1 MLYTNMTGK
10 KRNYEKKIQELLEFF
25 PVVIIL
31 GSRQCGKTT
40 LAKKLRSDWRYF
52 DLEKNR
58 DFNLITEDIDF
69 FFKENPHS
77 LIIDEAQRYP
87 NLFQELRGVIDA
99 DRHRKNRFIL
109 TGSSSLELIKNVS
122 ETLAGR
128 VGIVELGT
136 FKINECYDLELPGF
150 YSIFHQNFTDRT
162 HEILKK
168 LKTTITHDQ
177 LINFFL
183 CGGYPE
189 PILANNDRFFQAWME
204 NYYDTYI
211 QRDIRSLFPRL
222 NLAKYQRF
230 ISMLSSLSGTI
241 INRSQVARSLDVTE
255 KSIRDYLDIA
265 AGSYVWRN
273 IRSYEKSISK
283 SVIKMP
289 KGHFRDSGLGH
300 FIQGIR
306 TRDRLISH
314 PTVGFSFEAFVIEE
328 IIKGVQVLDI
338 PRVAYYYYRT
348 RNGSEIDLI
357 LEGEFGTLPI
367 EIKLGSTIKQRQL
380 LSLKMFIKNH
390 QLPLGIIINNADH
403 IEMVADKIIQIPA
416 RFI

>member
-150 YSIFHQNFTDRT
+150 YSILLT
-162 HEILKK
+162 
-168 LKTTITHDQ
+168 
-177 LINFFL
+177 
-183 CGGYPE
+183 E
-189 PILANNDRFFQAWME
+189 P
-204 NYYDTYI
+204 T
-211 QRDIRSLFPRL
+211 RS
-222 NLAKYQRF
+222 
-230 ISMLSSLSGTI
+230 
-241 INRSQVARSLDVTE
+241 
-255 KSIRDYLDIA
+255 
-265 AGSYVWRN
+265 
-273 IRSYEKSISK
+273 
-283 SVIKMP
+283 
-289 KGHFRDSGLGH
+289 
-300 FIQGIR
+300 
-306 TRDRLISH
+306 
-314 PTVGFSFEAFVIEE
+314 
-328 IIKGVQVLDI
+328 
-338 PRVAYYYYRT
+338 
-348 RNGSEIDLI
+348 
-357 LEGEFGTLPI
+357 
-367 EIKLGSTIKQRQL
+367 
-380 LSLKMFIKNH
+380 
-390 QLPLGIIINNADH
+390 
-403 IEMVADKIIQIPA
+403 
-416 RFI
+416 

>member
-1 MLYTNMTGK
+1 M
-10 KRNYEKKIQELLEFF
+10 
-25 PVVIIL
+25 
-31 GSRQCGKTT
+31 
-40 LAKKLRSDWRYF
+40 
-52 DLEKNR
+52 
-58 DFNLITEDIDF
+58 
-69 FFKENPHS
+69 
-77 LIIDEAQRYP
+77 
-87 NLFQELRGVIDA
+87 
-99 DRHRKNRFIL
+99 
-109 TGSSSLELIKNVS
+109 
-122 ETLAGR
+122 
-128 VGIVELGT
+128 
-136 FKINECYDLELPGF
+136 
-150 YSIFHQNFTDRT
+150 
-162 HEILKK
+162 
-168 LKTTITHDQ
+168 
-177 LINFFL
+177 

-314 PTVGFSFEAFVIEE
+314 PIVGFSFEAFVIEE

-348 RNGSEIDLI
+348 ENGSEIDLI

-380 LSLKMFIKNH
+380 LPLKMFIKNH
-390 QLPLGIIINNADH
+390 QLPLGIVINNADH
-403 IEMVADKIIQIPA
+403 IEMVGDKIIQIPA

>member
-1 MLYTNMTGK
+1 M
-10 KRNYEKKIQELLEFF
+10 
-25 PVVIIL
+25 
-31 GSRQCGKTT
+31 
-40 LAKKLRSDWRYF
+40 
-52 DLEKNR
+52 
-58 DFNLITEDIDF
+58 
-69 FFKENPHS
+69 
-77 LIIDEAQRYP
+77 
-87 NLFQELRGVIDA
+87 
-99 DRHRKNRFIL
+99 
-109 TGSSSLELIKNVS
+109 
-122 ETLAGR
+122 
-128 VGIVELGT
+128 
-136 FKINECYDLELPGF
+136 
-150 YSIFHQNFTDRT
+150 
-162 HEILKK
+162 
-168 LKTTITHDQ
+168 
-177 LINFFL
+177 
-183 CGGYPE
+183 
-189 PILANNDRFFQAWME
+189 
-204 NYYDTYI
+204 
-211 QRDIRSLFPRL
+211 
-222 NLAKYQRF
+222 
-230 ISMLSSLSGTI
+230 SSLSGTI

-314 PTVGFSFEAFVIEE
+314 PIVGFSFEAFVIEE

-348 RNGSEIDLI
+348 ENGSEIDLI

-380 LSLKMFIKNH
+380 LPLKMFIKNH
-390 QLPLGIIINNADH
+390 QLPLGIVINNADH
-403 IEMVADKIIQIPA
+403 IEMVGDKIIQIPA